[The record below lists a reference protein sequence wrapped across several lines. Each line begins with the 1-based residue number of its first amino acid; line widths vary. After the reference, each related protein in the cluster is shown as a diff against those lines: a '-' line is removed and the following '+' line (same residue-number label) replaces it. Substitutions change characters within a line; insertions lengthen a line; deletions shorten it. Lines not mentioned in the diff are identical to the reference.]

1 MSRKEVNGVDQR
13 SFVMTSIVQLK
24 QRLAQIEVE
33 IEEAKKRL
41 GAHSIKP
48 VLMAALFALED
59 ERDAI
64 LQQLKA
70 QDQCS
75 CPGQSPC

>member
-1 MSRKEVNGVDQR
+1 
-13 SFVMTSIVQLK
+13 MTSIAQLK
-24 QRLAQIEVE
+24 ERLGQIEVE
-33 IEEAKKRL
+33 IQEAKQRL

-64 LQQLKA
+64 LRQLQPRGLA
-70 QDQCS
+70 GDGS
-75 CPGQSPC
+75 C

>member
-1 MSRKEVNGVDQR
+1 
-13 SFVMTSIVQLK
+13 MTSFTQLK
-24 QRLAQIEVE
+24 ERLGQIEVE

-59 ERDAI
+59 ERDMI

-70 QDQCS
+70 QSQC
-75 CPGQSPC
+75 CCAGQGAC